1 MTHVKIGINAWSYP
15 STVSLN
21 DALRH
26 AKNAGFELFEPV
38 INEVDL
44 DSFNSPDFSRK
55 WGSIKEAAEGVGIGI
70 YTIATG
76 LYWRFNMILEDQFE
90 KVSRVLE
97 TEAKAANIIGAK
109 VLLIVPGVAVPE
121 LSYEEHIE
129 RAKTALSKLA
139 KIAEDYGVIIGVEN
153 VWNRIFA
160 SPLDMRSLL
169 NGLDPKVVG
178 AYLDVGN
185 TLPHSLPEHWIITL
199 KDRIVAMH
207 AKDFLAEPNRCTFGI
222 PLTGSVNWSNVKR
235 LLSEI
240 GYGGPLTA
248 EIPPY
253 PGDPL
258 KAAEDAASSLRR
270 IFG

>member
-1 MTHVKIGINAWSYP
+1 MVSVKIGVNAWSYP
-15 STVSLN
+15 PTLN
-21 DALRH
+21 VHDALRH
-26 AKNAGFELFEPV
+26 AKKAGFELFEPV
-38 INEVDL
+38 IDETDL
-44 DSFNSPDFSRK
+44 DSLNSPDFSRK
-55 WGSIKEAAEGVGIGI
+55 WSSIKETAEGVGIGI

-97 TEAKAANIIGAK
+97 AEAKAASLIEAK
-109 VLLIVPGVAVPE
+109 VLLVVPGVAVTE

-129 RAKTALSKLA
+129 RARMALSRLA
-139 KIAEDYGVIIGVEN
+139 KIAEDHGVVIGVEN

-160 SPLDMRSLL
+160 SPLDMRRLL
-169 NGLDPKVVG
+169 DGLDPKIIG

-185 TLPHSLPEHWIITL
+185 TLPHSLPEHWIMTL

-222 PLTGSVNWSNVKR
+222 PLTGSVNWGNVKK

-240 GYGGPLTA
+240 GYGGH
-248 EIPPY
+248 
-253 PGDPL
+253 
-258 KAAEDAASSLRR
+258 
-270 IFG
+270 